1 MVITKTL
8 EPAIDVHGHYG
19 LYSKNNPFP
28 NEWLSASAEE
38 VVERA
43 REVAIEFTVVSP
55 LEGLMPSDA
64 FDVHASNEDAAR
76 LAAELDGLLQWV
88 IVNPLEPQSYEQA
101 AEMLQRDTCMGI
113 KIHPEEHAY
122 EITTHGEAIFSFAAE
137 HRAVVLAHSGD
148 PRSLPND
155 FLPWANEFPEMQLI
169 LAHLG
174 NGGAAIGDPSLQVN
188 AIAASKNNNVYTD
201 TSGMRSFVSG
211 IIEWAVAEIGV
222 DRILFGTDT
231 PLYSTAAQRARIDQ
245 ATLSDAHKRA
255 ILYDNAAT
263 LLPLPNTQE
272 TLL

>member
-19 LYSKNNPFP
+19 LYCKDNPFP

-43 REVAIEFTVVSP
+43 REVAVEFTVVSP
-55 LEGLMPSDA
+55 LEGLMPYDA
-64 FDVHASNEDAAR
+64 FDVHAANEDAAR
-76 LAAELDGLLQWV
+76 LAIELDGLLQWV
-88 IVNPLEPQSYEQA
+88 ILNPLEPQSYEQA
-101 AEMLQRDTCMGI
+101 AEMLQSDRCMGI

-122 EITTHGEAIFSFAAE
+122 EITAHGEAIFSFAAE
-137 HRAVVLAHSGD
+137 HGAVVLAHSGD

-155 FLPWANEFPEMQLI
+155 FLSWANAFPEMQLI

-174 NGGAAIGDPSLQVN
+174 NGGAAVGDPNLQVN
-188 AIAASKNNNVYTD
+188 AIAASKHNNVYTD

-211 IIEWAVAEIGV
+211 LLEWAVAEIGV

-245 ATLSDAHKRA
+245 ASLSDVQKRA
-255 ILYDNAAT
+255 ILYDNAAA
-263 LLPLPNTQE
+263 LLPLPATQK
-272 TLL
+272 TRL